1 VTRIDRKLDMHHESM
16 IEAARVKKDEDK
28 RTTRRVAK
36 SWDTVDEETEIV
48 YDVFVSHCKRLVE
61 SEDRAVWVA
70 DVVEVHGLRPFFDRC
85 DLLEITASALEQA
98 VLASRLLVT
107 VLDPFTFISPWVLM
121 ENLSAANCGIPIIMT
136 YDADRFHWAQLDKWV
151 DLYPW
156 AFQRPA
162 VAVTKKHRSA
172 SVEEL
177 LKAVR
182 AALEEERQPPETAI
196 DAQVEAH
203 APVKVGVGSSRVTDS
218 SAACDIAHRSLVSR
232 LGGTPSLIV
241 AAATCTH
248 DIPAVMAKL
257 HELAP
262 SVPMLGCT
270 TCRGVVLNGSWL
282 TSDVKN
288 EAFSLGLWG
297 IRDTAGAFAV
307 RHLAKKDSTRL
318 RDSVFDEVLHAC
330 LSRPDEPAFALLFS
344 SPGQEEAIL
353 DGMQAA
359 LGDVPILGGSS
370 ADNAGLGEWR
380 QFAKAGVSHDTVAEP
395 SVSEDGITFV
405 IAWASCSVTSTL
417 TSGFRPT
424 PHRGVVTAVD
434 ADRTIVAID
443 GKSASA
449 VYETWSDGAVMT
461 DVEWEGD
468 TATVLRSSAFM
479 PLGEL
484 CQGEIAKVMHPA
496 FIHKHGAVT
505 TFADAREG
513 MEIGMLTAAP
523 ETLAKNISQSA
534 RSLLAQ
540 DLQSA
545 EDCIGALMIFC
556 GGLVMAIDTL
566 MPLAAEQ
573 LSTVVGHNSVMGV
586 CCFGEQ
592 GMSKGTA
599 VHGNLMFGCLLFSSR
614 PRGDQGL
621 QSYVVSD
628 ML

>member
-1 VTRIDRKLDMHHESM
+1 MWCDMGCAQSVQVTRIDRKLRMHFE
-16 IEAARVKKDEDK
+16 EVVAVARAREDTA
-28 RTTRRVAK
+28 RFVSRGVVK
-36 SWDTVDEETEIV
+36 SWGTVDKETNIV
-48 YDVFVSHCKRLVE
+48 YDVFVSHCKKLAE

-70 DVVEVHGLRPFFDRC
+70 DVVEVHGLRPFFDRS

-107 VLDPFTFISPWVLM
+107 VLDPFTFSSPWVLM
-121 ENLSAANCGIPIIMT
+121 ENLSAANRGIPIILT

-151 DLYPW
+151 GLYPW
-156 AFQRPA
+156 AFRRPV
-162 VAVTKKHRSA
+162 VAVSKEHRRA

-177 LKAVR
+177 LEAVT

-196 DAQVEAH
+196 DALVEAPV
-203 APVKVGVGSSRVTDS
+203 PVKVGVGSSRDTVS
-218 SAACDIAHRSLVSR
+218 RVACEVAYRSLLSR
-232 LGGTPSLIV
+232 VGGAPSLIV
-241 AAATCTH
+241 ATATSTH
-248 DIPAVMAKL
+248 NVPAVMAKL

-262 SVPMLGCT
+262 SVPVLGCT

-282 TSDVKN
+282 TSDVRG

-297 IRDTAGAFAV
+297 IRDPAGVFAV
-307 RHLAKKDSTRL
+307 RHLVKKDPKRL
-318 RDSVFDEVLHAC
+318 RDSVFDEVLSAC
-330 LSRPDEPAFALLFS
+330 LSRPDAPTFALLFS

-370 ADNAGLGEWR
+370 ADNAALADWS
-380 QFAKAGVSHDTVAEP
+380 QFAKAGVSHDTVAPP
-395 SVSEDGITFV
+395 SISKDGIAFV
-405 IAWASCSVTSTL
+405 IAWTSCFVTSAL

-424 PHRGVVTAVD
+424 QHRGVVTAVD
-434 ADRTIVAID
+434 TDRTIVAID
-443 GKSASA
+443 GQSASA
-449 VYETWSDGAVMT
+449 VYKTWSGGAVMT
-461 DVEWEGD
+461 GVEWEGD
-468 TATVLRSSAFM
+468 AANVLRPSSFM

-484 CQGEIAKVMHPA
+484 CQGRITKVLHPA
-496 FIHKHGAVT
+496 FIHEHGGVT

-523 ETLAKNISQSA
+523 ETLAKNISESA

-545 EDCIGALMIFC
+545 GDCIGALMIFC
-556 GGLVMAIDTL
+556 GGLVMAIDAL

-573 LSTVVGHNSVMGV
+573 LSMVVGHSSTMGV

-592 GMSKGTA
+592 GMCGGRP
-599 VHGNLMFGCLLFSSR
+599 VHGNLMFGCLLFSNR
-614 PRGDQGL
+614 PL
-621 QSYVVSD
+621 QS
-628 ML
+628 